1 MFDTHEMAVR
11 LLLGSLFLATA
22 SGCANMNS
30 TQKGAALGAG
40 GGAGLGAIVG
50 HQFGHTGAGAAIGA
64 LAGTATGAL
73 VGNAKDEADRRDN
86 YAKQAAYERNL
97 RVREQRAMTNRD
109 VLDMAAGG
117 VPDRRIIATIK
128 DRGGNFDTS
137 PQAIIYLNRY
147 GVNDSV
153 IEAMQNQKGY

>member
-1 MFDTHEMAVR
+1 MSVSNWVNVR
-11 LLLGSLFLATA
+11 VVVGTLLVASG

-40 GGAGLGAIVG
+40 GGAGLGAIIG
-50 HQFGHTGAGAAIGA
+50 HQMGNAGAGAAIGA

-86 YAKQAAYERNL
+86 YAKQAAYERSL
-97 RVREQRAMTNRD
+97 RVREQKAMVNRD
-109 VLDMAAGG
+109 VLDMTAGG
-117 VPDRRIIATIK
+117 VPDRRIVATIK
-128 DRGGNFDTS
+128 DRGGNFDMS

-147 GVNDSV
+147 GVSDAV
-153 IEAMQNQKGY
+153 IEAMQNNNAY